1 MKIDMVS
8 VHCILCKLMNFSST
22 LADSDGSL
30 GCLMVSAAEN
40 NAKVLGFETWSLC
53 CVLGQNILLS
63 RVPVNFEGSLMKC
76 WG

>member
-30 GCLMVSAAEN
+30 RCLMVSAAETIRKYWVRDLVIVLCSW
-40 NAKVLGFETWSLC
+40 AKHFTLQGTGEF
-53 CVLGQNILLS
+53 
-63 RVPVNFEGSLMKC
+63 
-76 WG
+76 